1 MQRNLDV
8 IAAGLPVRDVLC
20 KIIEFFNTQTLLE
33 ITLLEHRAWTAP
45 IEAALASPTVFRNHF
60 PCIGVDEYSLKHAHD
75 VGPPYGPPFTFT
87 GHFQS
92 LLRLAAKNNAPY
104 RDYIFDKWPE
114 NLRDRQI
121 QSIGM
126 YIHVCR
132 ACGCTFRC
140 IVIQSFG
147 VQEGVLGN
155 WYDECHCLKE
165 ASPPF
170 TFTGAFCGNS
180 CYWDFNRPGGTAA
193 RMHVRMHVA
202 AQRVFHK
209 APRMSVTASKEEE

>member
-8 IAAGLPVRDVLC
+8 IAAGLPVLDVLC

-33 ITLLEHRAWTAP
+33 ITLLEHLAWTAP

-60 PCIGVDEYSLKHAHD
+60 PWIEVDEYSLKHAHD

-92 LLRLAAKNNAPY
+92 LLRLAAKNNAPS
-104 RDYIFDKWPE
+104 RDYVFDKWPDDS
-114 NLRDRQI
+114 NLAGRQR

-132 ACGCTFRC
+132 ECGCTFRC
-140 IVIQSFG
+140 VVIKSVGIQD
-147 VQEGVLGN
+147 GVLGE
-155 WYDECHCLKE
+155 WFDECHCLKD
-165 ASPPF
+165 AFFPSAA
-170 TFTGAFCGNS
+170 TFCSNS
-180 CYWDFNRPGGTAA
+180 CYWDFMRPGGTA
-193 RMHVRMHVA
+193 VRMHRRIDA
-202 AQRVFHK
+202 A
-209 APRMSVTASKEEE
+209 APR

>member
-60 PCIGVDEYSLKHAHD
+60 PWIEVDEYSLKHAHD

-92 LLRLAAKNNAPY
+92 LLRLAAKNKFAAPS
-104 RDYIFDKWPE
+104 RDYIFDKWPDDS
-114 NLRDRQI
+114 NLAREHPSQGRQRH
-121 QSIGM
+121 STGM

-140 IVIQSFG
+140 VVIKSVRMRYESVNSEQVCPYEEF
-147 VQEGVLGN
+147 
-155 WYDECHCLKE
+155 DKCHCLK
-165 ASPPF
+165 AAVVSSAA
-170 TFTGAFCGNS
+170 TFCSNS
-180 CYWDFNRPGGTAA
+180 CYWDFMRPGGTAIWMYLA
-193 RMHVRMHVA
+193 GA
-202 AQRVFHK
+202 
-209 APRMSVTASKEEE
+209 EDCIED